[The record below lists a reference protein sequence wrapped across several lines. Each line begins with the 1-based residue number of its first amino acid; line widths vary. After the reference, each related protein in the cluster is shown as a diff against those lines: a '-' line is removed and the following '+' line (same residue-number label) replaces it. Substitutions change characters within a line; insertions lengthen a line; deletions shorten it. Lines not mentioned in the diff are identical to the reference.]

1 MEYSIVVD
9 FLKKTTKT
17 LKKNKNKLCFDEKA
31 AADLGEVRCA
41 HRQAPNAG
49 QWFLFSRTLEQFKSI
64 ALNWKT
70 LEALGCDR
78 PLSLPISAC

>member
-9 FLKKTTKT
+9 FLKKKNNKNF
-17 LKKNKNKLCFDEKA
+17 KKNKNKLCFDEKA

-49 QWFLFSRTLEQFKSI
+49 QWFLFRSNEEFGTV
-64 ALNWKT
+64 
-70 LEALGCDR
+70 
-78 PLSLPISAC
+78 

>member
-9 FLKKTTKT
+9 FLKKNNKNYKKTKQ
-17 LKKNKNKLCFDEKA
+17 NKLCFDEKA

-49 QWFLFSRTLEQFKSI
+49 QRFLFRSNEDFG
-64 ALNWKT
+64 AV
-70 LEALGCDR
+70 
-78 PLSLPISAC
+78 